1 VTLHFKPVARG
12 NGTAYLF
19 PGQGTQTVGMG
30 EELYDNSKA
39 ARSVFH
45 EVDKALERPLSKML
59 FEGPADELKE
69 TENAQPAILAVSLA
83 SVKAMQDHLG
93 SDTVPSPQFV
103 AGHSLGEYTALA
115 VAGVLDVAETAWLV
129 QERGRLMQEAC
140 QKQVGAMAAVIG
152 LDQMT
157 LEQICREAGTVIST
171 VNTPDQIVI
180 SGDRRSLA
188 NALDMATARG
198 ARKAM
203 PLRVAGAF
211 HSPLM
216 EPAQAGLIDAV
227 EALTFKDPS
236 VPIIANCTARPL
248 TKGSAVKNELIAG
261 ICNCVNWSQS
271 VTYMLKS
278 GVDHF
283 IEIGPGRVLSGMV
296 KRMNSEVTVE
306 NIGDWNS
313 LVSFNRN

>member
-1 VTLHFKPVARG
+1 
-12 NGTAYLF
+12 
-19 PGQGTQTVGMG
+19 M
-30 EELYDNSKA
+30 
-39 ARSVFH
+39 
-45 EVDKALERPLSKML
+45 

-83 SVKAMQDHLG
+83 SVKAIQDHLG
-93 SDTVPSPQFV
+93 SDNVPSPQFV

-216 EPAQAGLIDAV
+216 EPAQAGLIEAV

-278 GVDHF
+278 GVDRF

-296 KRMNSEVTVE
+296 KRMDSEVTVE

-313 LVSFNRN
+313 LVTFDRN

>member
-1 VTLHFKPVARG
+1 M
-12 NGTAYLF
+12 
-19 PGQGTQTVGMG
+19 GQ
-30 EELYDNSKA
+30 ELYDHSKA

-45 EVDKALERPLSKML
+45 EVDMALGRPLSKML
-59 FEGPADELKE
+59 FEGPDDALKE
-69 TENAQPAILAVSLA
+69 TINAQPAIMAVSLA
-83 SVKAMQDHLG
+83 SVKAMEEHLG
-93 SDTVPSPQFV
+93 PDSVPSPEFV

-140 QKQVGAMAAVIG
+140 EKKAGTMAAVIG

-157 LEQICREAGTVIST
+157 LEEICRETGTVVST

-180 SGDRRSLA
+180 AGDRRALA

-198 ARKAM
+198 AKKAM

-216 EPAQAGLIDAV
+216 EPAQAGLISAV
-227 EALTFKDPS
+227 ETLTFKDPT
-236 VPIIANCTARPL
+236 VPIVANCTAKPL
-248 TKGSAVKNELIAG
+248 TNGEDVKAELISG

-271 VTYMLKS
+271 VDYMLGS
-278 GVDHF
+278 GVDRF

-296 KRMNSEVTVE
+296 KRIDRKAKVE
-306 NIGDWNS
+306 NIGDWDS
-313 LVSFNRN
+313 LLSLSRN

>member
-1 VTLHFKPVARG
+1 MTLHFKPVARG

-115 VAGVLDVAETAWLV
+115 VAGVLDVAETARLV